1 MINCKSK
8 IYTDIEI
15 AIMRVAHD
23 GDALKDLEDY
33 RNNKDVVKAAIK
45 SLPQAFSYASEELRD
60 DEEIFLAAISH
71 RDFRAGYGGDIFKH
85 ASERLRSDKGVVLQ
99 VVEKDGWC
107 LEFAPDEL
115 KADKEIVLK
124 ALEGYDQEFVLQY
137 ASDELKAD
145 KEVASKAW
153 SLK

>member
-33 RNNKDVVKAAIK
+33 RNNKDVVKAAIE

-85 ASERLRSDKGVVLQ
+85 ASERLRSDKEIVWQ
-99 VVEKDGWC
+99 VVEEDGWC
-107 LEFAPDEL
+107 LEYASDEL

-124 ALEGYDQEFVLQY
+124 ALGGYCAKRDMTYSNNPGVLQF
-137 ASDELKAD
+137 ASD
-145 KEVASKAW
+145 
-153 SLK
+153 